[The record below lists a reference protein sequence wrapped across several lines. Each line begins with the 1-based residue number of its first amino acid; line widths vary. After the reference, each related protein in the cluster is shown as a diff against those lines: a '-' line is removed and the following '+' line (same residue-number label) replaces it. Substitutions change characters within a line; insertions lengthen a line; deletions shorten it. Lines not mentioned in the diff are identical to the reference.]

1 MGVATERMG
10 AKGRCGRV
18 GDRGGVR
25 VGELGG
31 LERRGGMGGQQRK
44 VE

>member
-1 MGVATERMG
+1 MGDRGGVRMG
-10 AKGRCGRV
+10 EGEVWV
-18 GDRGGVR
+18 GDREGVR

-31 LERRGGMGGQQRK
+31 LERRGGMGGQQRE